1 LPQISHVDATAVLLL
16 ISNLLSQN
24 PICGPARL

>member
-16 ISNLLSQN
+16 ISTGSEWEQ
-24 PICGPARL
+24 GVRVA